1 MPGSDFNAAAIQTAE
16 SLTARRLEK
25 EIEAHRGSAS
35 GAGQTPNDR
44 FPEHNR
50 LPYGVYLEWQAMGE
64 QPVSDV
70 LAKAARSEGL
80 SFEHIGLTLGTVIH
94 GVNLSEPLSKTLI
107 QCIRQTLLERKVIF
121 FRDQPLSEDQLIQ
134 FAERFGELDVFP
146 FGRLGSNP
154 KVIEISHDE
163 ARPGSEN
170 GWHTDVTWMEAPSLG
185 SIAQALIVPP
195 IGGDTLF
202 ADSHAAFRGLPA
214 TLQKTVLPLS
224 GVHDYRYFLSAL
236 DPIQDAALIDEIK
249 ASIPFGVSHPLVRQH
264 PETGKP
270 ALYIHGGF
278 LRHESLFNRE
288 TGEAM
293 GEAASLA
300 LSKMLL
306 AQHARP
312 ELMCRFAWQPDSIAF
327 WDNRAVQHYAASDYY
342 PHTRS
347 IRRVTVSGDVPLPWS
362 PSRAL
367 S

>member
-1 MPGSDFNAAAIQTAE
+1 MSD
-16 SLTARRLEK
+16 SL
-25 EIEAHRGSAS
+25 I
-35 GAGQTPNDR
+35 N
-44 FPEHNR
+44 
-50 LPYGVYLEWQAMGE
+50 
-64 QPVSDV
+64 
-70 LAKAARSEGL
+70 
-80 SFEHIGLTLGTVIH
+80 
-94 GVNLSEPLSKTLI
+94 
-107 QCIRQTLLERKVIF
+107 CIRQTLLERKVIF
-121 FRDQPLSEDQLIQ
+121 FRDQPLTEDQLIQ

-236 DPIQDAALIDEIK
+236 DPIQDAALIEEIK

-288 TGEAM
+288 AGEAM

-312 ELMCRFAWQPDSIAF
+312 ELMCRAGSQ
-327 WDNRAVQHYAASDYY
+327 VHCL
-342 PHTRS
+342 
-347 IRRVTVSGDVPLPWS
+347 G
-362 PSRAL
+362 
-367 S
+367 